1 MHNPWQW
8 GDQWWQTGAQK
19 AGWSNKYR
27 WNKQR
32 WWRNRRDR
40 IQESFNRLHRITWQE
55 LQSRQHPK
63 RPSWFTTKEHIQSK
77 YPFIYIDHYLMKIF
91 PNLYQI
97 LHHPVMIMFI
107 ERRWMKTKWLFLIS
121 FLLYLLFLIL
131 LSTFFGLMYF
141 REGAKPAQTLTFE
154 DAARECK
161 GIMQRIG
168 KSSYSLQC
176 QALHWSWSQN
186 NPRLKS
192 SLKVSLKVILNAKF
206 IGKWLKVR
214 QYWLGV

>member
-1 MHNPWQW
+1 MTN
-8 GDQWWQTGAQK
+8 GDKLVLKKLDDQISVVETNNDDDEIDEIEYKKVSIDYTGLLDKNCSQDNILK
-19 AGWSNKYR
+19 DLLDLPLKNTSKVS
-27 WNKQR
+27 
-32 WWRNRRDR
+32 
-40 IQESFNRLHRITWQE
+40 IHSFILIIN
-55 LQSRQHPK
+55 
-63 RPSWFTTKEHIQSK
+63 
-77 YPFIYIDHYLMKIF
+77 LMKIF

-176 QALHWSWSQN
+176 QALH
-186 NPRLKS
+186 
-192 SLKVSLKVILNAKF
+192 
-206 IGKWLKVR
+206 
-214 QYWLGV
+214 